1 LYILSRFHDVVS
13 IEIRYLVRAAPE
25 AAPFIIGRIRFVAS
39 IPEVTEVAPLG
50 FVLRSSKLLHAGRKS
65 NASPSD
71 SALYI
76 DFIFVYFIW
85 MN

>member
-1 LYILSRFHDVVS
+1 M
-13 IEIRYLVRAAPE
+13 EMRYLVRAAPE
-25 AAPFIIGRIRFVAS
+25 AAPFIIGMIRFVAN

-50 FVLRSSKLLHAGRKS
+50 FVLRSSKLLQLERAQTTAITS
-65 NASPSD
+65 VNI
-71 SALYI
+71 LYA